1 MFDAVEQWQHRGL
14 TVSIVP
20 EEYPDN
26 PRDSWDSLG
35 TILGQTRSFFAAGDN
50 YSDRDAP
57 KPAYGDMPELIAE
70 TITKPG
76 TVYVPLQYQDY
87 GSNGAQLLADQG
99 CEYDPDIHNGVIYV
113 DRAKWQRKYRRT
125 RLTNA
130 LRARI
135 LECLIGE
142 IETQDA
148 YYQGDVYG
156 FMVSDSHN
164 EHLDSCWGF
173 YGADRESMA
182 YLRSEATAAAD
193 AIADDRQAARDRR
206 AAELDRVASFWNL
219 AA

>member
-1 MFDAVEQWQHRGL
+1 MYPEPYDQWEHRGL
-14 TVSIVP
+14 TVAIHH
-20 EEYPDN
+20 ETYPQN

-35 TILGQTRSFFAAGDN
+35 TILGYAPSAWRRGTN

-57 KPAYGDMPELIAE
+57 DLRYTLPEDVIAE
-70 TITKPG
+70 PG

-87 GSNGAQLLADQG
+87 GSNGARLLADAG
-99 CEYDPDIHNGVIYV
+99 ATYNPDIHNGVIYV
-113 DRAKWQRKYRRT
+113 DRAKWQREYRRT

-135 LECLIGE
+135 LECLVDE

-156 FMVSDSHN
+156 FVVSDSHN

-206 AAELDRVASFWNL
+206 TAELDRVASFWNL